1 MEICQHSTLIL
12 MEFITTFY
20 SVYIVS
26 FQKEKKD
33 HSNVLAI
40 AEIAKVHMVETFAWI
55 FQFE

>member
-1 MEICQHSTLIL
+1 MP
-12 MEFITTFY
+12 TFNINFNGIY
-20 SVYIVS
+20 NYFLFCIHRL
-26 FQKEKKD
+26 FPKGKKD